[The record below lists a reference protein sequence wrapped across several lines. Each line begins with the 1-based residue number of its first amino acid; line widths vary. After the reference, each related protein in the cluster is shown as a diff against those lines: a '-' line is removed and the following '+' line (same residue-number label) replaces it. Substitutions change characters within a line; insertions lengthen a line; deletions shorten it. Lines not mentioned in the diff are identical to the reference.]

1 MKTVDLRLVVI
12 AIFLT
17 VAVSAKAGMTVFAN
31 ARGVVYK
38 QPNGVIIAFP
48 DVCKTPSS
56 AEPVPIP
63 YPNIAMSSDKT
74 APTKVKVA
82 TKQPATADGTLKAPV
97 RVGMDQINPVLHS
110 FEVKLGGQLHIR
122 QYDGT
127 AGSVTE
133 VTYVDA
139 SGRQFKLQEPT
150 MIELANG
157 EYCAVC
163 VAGGKVTAIYRLLAV
178 TPDREA
184 TQTPLQNK
192 Q

>member
-17 VAVSAKAGMTVFAN
+17 VAVSAKAGITVFADG
-31 ARGVVYK
+31 RGVVGK
-38 QPNGVIIAFP
+38 QPNGVTIAFP
-48 DVCKTPSS
+48 DICETPSPVG
-56 AEPVPIP
+56 PVPIP
-63 YPNIAMSSDKT
+63 YPNIEMSSDKT

-82 TKQPATADGTLKAPV
+82 TKQPVTADGSLKAPV
-97 RVGMDQINPVLHS
+97 SVGMVQINPLLHS
-110 FEVKLGGQLHIR
+110 FDVKLGGQLHIR
-122 QYDGT
+122 QNDRT
-127 AGSVTE
+127 ARSVTE

-139 SGRQFKLQEPT
+139 SGRQIKLQEPS

-163 VAGGKVTAIYRLLAV
+163 VAGGKVTAIYRLLEV
-178 TPDREA
+178 TAKRPQA
-184 TQTPLQNK
+184 LLQKN